1 MHAGQS
7 IVDGAGE
14 EWKRALNV
22 IALGFLLVVSAS
34 WCALSAQEPAP
45 RNQFTV
51 DASALAGGLSYARMT
66 SSDRLVGVGAGLGYE
81 FNIRLVVGETGG
93 RSPRK
98 LRTSRCSHDPRH
110 EGVGSTTS
118 ASRPLLTSTARR
130 LHPRPKSAAFLAST
144 SRRCGVGAT
153 SVSDPAFRRE
163 PTGRPPFQRSES
175 SSRRSRRDSS
185 SSLRGR
191 QPISRTRLP
200 SSSHRPQRRG
210 GARTAPAWCRT
221 SCARRDSSQQ

>member
-66 SSDRLVGVGAGLGYE
+66 SSVRLVGVGAGLGYE

-93 RSPRK
+93 KKSTEIAHVEMFTRPTTRGRWQYDFGVKAAADIHSAQVASEAEIGGFLGLYVAPMWGWRHFRVGPRIQAGAYWSSPVP
-98 LRTSRCSHDPRH
+98 TFGIFVTP
-110 EGVGSTTS
+110 V
-118 ASRPLLTSTARR
+118 TAR
-130 LHPRPKSAAFLAST
+130 LLF
-144 SRRCGVGAT
+144 
-153 SVSDPAFRRE
+153 
-163 PTGRPPFQRSES
+163 
-175 SSRRSRRDSS
+175 
-185 SSLRGR
+185 
-191 QPISRTRLP
+191 
-200 SSSHRPQRRG
+200 
-210 GARTAPAWCRT
+210 
-221 SCARRDSSQQ
+221 